1 MSLGPENFNL
11 TIQLES
17 LFCFIGGDLTAGE
30 SEPYMWTF
38 MVKIDAEGFSQN
50 DNFLDGEAIYFIGPG
65 NPGNLGSSILDGFS
79 IPIPENVG
87 KWVTN
92 LRPIPISVAGHQI
105 TEIPGIIICGV
116 ALLEENWTPND
127 KIIGAH
133 NEITRLVKTTVAET
147 IASLGLAGIAADAA
161 VLFGQNEAA
170 GSPISIEAA
179 VTTIVRLRL
188 RPITDLFSIAA
199 AGDAVVTILQSLKG
213 TQFFS
218 ALNPDEFNGTF
229 SQIFTQPGLAQTSD
243 EGGIG
248 INQELWHIPDYA
260 YELRGYALAH
270 HRFDAPT
277 ASGNN
282 LQVTATGKR
291 TTLGGKRITGISGV
305 ENGVVWA
312 YGRETAA
319 GYILRGEKSFFVLGP
334 GTRKVDVL
342 VGVGGYANGQPWHYL
357 HTQADDVKSNNLLE
371 LPDIPT
377 NVNLWREVWY

>member
-11 TIQLES
+11 TIQLDS
-17 LFCFIGGDLTAGE
+17 LFCFIGGDSTGE
-30 SEPYMWTF
+30 SEPYMWTY

-50 DNFLDGEAIYFIGPG
+50 GNFLGGEAIYFIGPG
-65 NPGNLGSSILDGFS
+65 NPGNLGSSILSDFS

-87 KWVTN
+87 KWDTN
-92 LRPIPISVAGHQI
+92 LRPIPISVAGQQI

-127 KIIGAH
+127 KILGAH
-133 NEITRLVKTTVAET
+133 DEITRLVKTTVAET

-170 GSPISIEAA
+170 GTPISIEAA
-179 VTTIVRLRL
+179 VATIAQLRL
-188 RPITDLFSIAA
+188 KPITDLFSIAA

-213 TQFFS
+213 TEFFS
-218 ALNPDEFNGTF
+218 ALNPDAFNGTF
-229 SQIFTQPGLAQTSD
+229 SQVFIQPDLAQTSEENAID
-243 EGGIG
+243 
-248 INQELWHIPDYA
+248 INQKLWHIPDYA
-260 YELRGYALAH
+260 YDLHGYAVAH

-282 LQVTATGKR
+282 LQVTASGKR
-291 TTLGGKRITGISGV
+291 TTLGGKRITSISGD
-305 ENGVVWA
+305 ENGVVWV

-377 NVNLWREVWY
+377 DVILGREVWY